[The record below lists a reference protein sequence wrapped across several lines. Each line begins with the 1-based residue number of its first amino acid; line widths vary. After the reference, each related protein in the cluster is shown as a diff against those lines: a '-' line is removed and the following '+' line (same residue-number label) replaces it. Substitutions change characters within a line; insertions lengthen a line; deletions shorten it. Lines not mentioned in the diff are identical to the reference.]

1 MSNIIVKEL
10 GDNPKVYIWNGEGD
24 DCLYVIQVSN
34 FSSGGGSSSSSK
46 VSNGTVYYGFQNQT
60 RTWAILLGLTLSLSQ
75 QTLLV

>member
-24 DCLYVIQVSN
+24 DCLYVIQVSKL
-34 FSSGGGSSSSSK
+34 SSGSSISSK